1 MGKDVFGQ
9 ERHECTV
16 AGCDCKSYYCV
27 IDAMTDEERAMT
39 VVHHPRNHP
48 GYVTCTCGHTVGQHA
63 TDETV
68 PAPPAASGELRK
80 CETCNKRAGACLSP
94 GEEGHLKWREA
105 YCPKCFTKPNA
116 KGCKLLDRDGH
127 WTIAAAATAMAEC
140 SLATADSPS
149 GDGQG
154 EATPED

>member
-1 MGKDVFGQ
+1 MPAELTRETPASTRSPTQ
-9 ERHECTV
+9 
-16 AGCDCKSYYCV
+16 
-27 IDAMTDEERAMT
+27 RAESAD
-39 VVHHPRNHP
+39 
-48 GYVTCTCGHTVGQHA
+48 G
-63 TDETV
+63 V